1 MLSIAVIL
9 IMFIA
14 KFHIHQLIY
23 QDYLIETGWKGSSED
38 ILRDTGQQEVICV
51 VIDVGVDEL
60 IYNLDI

>member
-9 IMFIA
+9 IMLIA
-14 KFHIHQLIY
+14 RFLNQLIY

-38 ILRDTGQQEVICV
+38 MLRDTGQQEVICV
-51 VIDVGVDEL
+51 EIDVGVDEL

>member
-38 ILRDTGQQEVICV
+38 MLRDTGQQEVICV
-51 VIDVGVDEL
+51 VGG
-60 IYNLDI
+60 

>member
-9 IMFIA
+9 ILLIA
-14 KFHIHQLIY
+14 RFLNQLIY

-38 ILRDTGQQEVICV
+38 MLRDTGQQEVISQ

-60 IYNLDI
+60 ISNIDI